1 MDSIIMDIPASL
13 LLRNFNGFTLIGDYI
28 TVHQF
33 FSTLINSLAVYG
45 YEAVLGG
52 IFGFYA

>member
-1 MDSIIMDIPASL
+1 MDSIIMDFPASL
-13 LLRNFNGFTLIGDYI
+13 LLSDFNGFTLIGDHI

-33 FSTLINSLAVYG
+33 FSALINSLAVYR

>member
-1 MDSIIMDIPASL
+1 MDFPASL
-13 LLRNFNGFTLIGDYI
+13 LLSDFNGFTLIGDHI

-33 FSTLINSLAVYG
+33 FSALINSLAVYR

>member
-1 MDSIIMDIPASL
+1 MDFPTSL
-13 LLRNFNGFTLIGDYI
+13 SLRDFNGFTLIGDHI

-33 FSTLINSLAVYG
+33 FPTLINSLAVYL
-45 YEAVLGG
+45 YKAVLGS